1 MYVSNSLDVVILPTM
16 ALLAAASF
24 RILPALGVLQ
34 MCLVNF
40 KFATPIIDTTYN
52 CCQIG
57 ILVMKR
63 FN

>member
-1 MYVSNSLDVVILPTM
+1 M

-40 KFATPIIDTTYN
+40 RFATPIIDTTYKLLSN
-52 CCQIG
+52 HDFSDENIQY
-57 ILVMKR
+57 KNKSHSE
-63 FN
+63 FNFQKI